1 MNKMKK
7 LNITNIVLVL
17 FLTLMSVSC
26 SSWIDTDI
34 NIDPDAPA
42 NVPMNLLLPA
52 IQQSM
57 GYNLTGNDNVR
68 TNGIWMQQFDGVD
81 RQSYTEARYQLTP
94 ADVNNL
100 WNTTYTEM
108 LTNSNI
114 IIAKSKVEGS
124 ESPNYAGVAQV
135 LVATTTGITTDLFND
150 IPLSMANR
158 GSENILK
165 PVYDTQEKVYDTI
178 FEILDMA
185 IVNIN
190 NNNNVFE
197 VEGDVIYDGDMSQW
211 KKAAY
216 SIKARHLLQLSKV
229 NGTSAYTDA
238 LAAAQMGFTSNLDDF
253 LVPFEVANKN
263 PIFQFMEQRGDIRMG
278 STLVNMLIDND
289 DPRLPFYCGEDA
301 DGNYSGSDPGSENVD
316 ASPPGDYVA
325 AATAST
331 TLMDYAE
338 LKFIEAEC
346 LFVLSTG
353 SNEEAQEAFEAAVA
367 ASVFRVTGSV
377 NQAWLDSN
385 INGIAISLELILTQ
399 KYIAGFGTNQPYAD
413 YRRTGLPMLDLANG
427 AVLPSI
433 PTRFP
438 YAQDELDYNT
448 ENVPNV
454 TISDKV
460 WWDQ

>member
-1 MNKMKK
+1 MKK
-7 LNITNIVLVL
+7 LNITNFVLVL

-26 SSWIDTDI
+26 SDWIDTDI

-42 NVPMNLLLPA
+42 DVPMNLLLPA

-57 GYNLTGNDNVR
+57 GYNLVGNDNLR

-108 LTNSNI
+108 FTNSNI
-114 IIAKSKVEGS
+114 LIAKSKVEGS

-135 LVATTTGITTDLFND
+135 LVATTAGITTDLFNN
-150 IPLSMANR
+150 IPFSEAIR

-165 PVYDTQEKVYDTI
+165 PVYDSQEKVYDTI

-185 IVNIN
+185 VENLNNTNNIYD
-190 NNNNVFE
+190 
-197 VEGDVIYDGDMSQW
+197 VEGDVVYAGKISKW

-216 SIKARHLLQLSKV
+216 SIKARHLLQLSNV

-238 LAAAQMGFTSNLDDF
+238 LAAAQQGFESINDDF
-253 LVPFEVANKN
+253 LVPFEEANKN
-263 PIFQFMEQRGDIRMG
+263 PIFQFMEQRGDIRMC
-278 STLVNMLIDND
+278 STLVDLLTTNN
-289 DPRLPFYCGEDA
+289 DPRLPFYVAKDG
-301 DGNYSGSDPGSENVD
+301 DGNYTGSNPGSENTT
-316 ASPPGDYVA
+316 ASEPGDYIA
-325 AATAST
+325 GATAST
-331 TLMDYAE
+331 TMMNYAE

-346 LFVLSTG
+346 LLMLSKPGAT
-353 SNEEAQEAFEAAVA
+353 EAYEAAVA
-367 ASVFRVTGSV
+367 ASVLRVTGEA
-377 NQAWLDSN
+377 NQAWLDAN
-385 INGIAISLELILTQ
+385 INGGTVTLQTIITQ

-413 YRRTGLPMLDLANG
+413 YRRTGLPSLELADG
-427 AVLPSI
+427 AVLSAI

-438 YAQDELDYNT
+438 YAQDEIDYNT
-448 ENVPNV
+448 ENVPTV